1 MGMASLLND
10 RPDEYSRHHFQESLG
25 QVRFALL
32 LGAPMYLAFLVWD
45 YSIDPAHILET
56 TYIRIAVAAILVA
69 TYALTFRES
78 FEPASQLVLASCAV
92 VAGLGVIYVLHTL
105 ENGMV
110 LGVAGVILIL
120 MYVYGFL
127 RLRFVPS
134 VVSGVAIWLA
144 YDVVAIIDRLGTTE
158 LVNSNF
164 FLAGATI
171 FGISNSFNQER
182 LGRRAFLYMKEVER
196 EKARADQ
203 LLSQI
208 FPAHIKNRLTAGE
221 RVIADSNSEVTVV
234 FADLVGFSSLTKR
247 LTPGHLVELLD
258 KLFSAFDDISE
269 KFGVEKIKTIG
280 DSYMAV
286 SGLAGSVARNT
297 ETILDM
303 TLELVAA
310 VDRVSK
316 AERIPI
322 GVRVGVAT
330 GHAVSGVL
338 GAKRNHFDVWGET
351 VNIASRMEASGI
363 EGKVQVSE
371 QTYWRYNQSFE
382 FEERGEIEVKG
393 HGKLKTYI
401 LIGRHCDKLHETM
414 APAGPTH

>member
-1 MGMASLLND
+1 MGIASLLND

-45 YSIDPAHILET
+45 YSIDSSRILET
-56 TYIRIAVAAILVA
+56 AYIRIAVAAVLVA
-69 TYALTFRES
+69 AYALTFRKS
-78 FEPASQLVLASCAV
+78 FEPASQLVLSSCAV

-134 VVSGVAIWLA
+134 VVSGIAIWLA

-330 GHAVSGVL
+330 GHTVSGVL

-401 LIGRHCDKLHETM
+401 LIGRHCDKLHEAM

>member
-45 YSIDPAHILET
+45 YSIDPAHILDT

-78 FEPASQLVLASCAV
+78 FEQASQLVLASCAV

-401 LIGRHCDKLHETM
+401 LIGRHCDKLHEAM

>member
-78 FEPASQLVLASCAV
+78 FEQASQLVLASCAV

-134 VVSGVAIWLA
+134 VVSGIAIWLA

-401 LIGRHCDKLHETM
+401 LIGRHCDKLHEAM

>member
-1 MGMASLLND
+1 MGMASLPND
-10 RPDEYSRHHFQESLG
+10 RSDEYSRHHFLESLG

-56 TYIRIAVAAILVA
+56 AYIRIAVAVILVA

-78 FEPASQLVLASCAV
+78 FEPASQPVLASCAV

-134 VVSGVAIWLA
+134 VVSGVVIWLA

-401 LIGRHCDKLHETM
+401 LIGRHCDKPHEAM

>member
-1 MGMASLLND
+1 MGIASLLND

-78 FEPASQLVLASCAV
+78 FEQASQLVLASCAV

-134 VVSGVAIWLA
+134 VVSGIAIWLA

-401 LIGRHCDKLHETM
+401 LIGRHCDKLHEAM

>member
-1 MGMASLLND
+1 MGIASLLND
-10 RPDEYSRHHFQESLG
+10 RPDEYSRHHFRESLG

-45 YSIDPAHILET
+45 YSIDSSRILET
-56 TYIRIAVAAILVA
+56 AYIRIAVAAVLVA
-69 TYALTFRES
+69 AYALTFRES
-78 FEPASQLVLASCAV
+78 FEQASQLVLASCAV

-401 LIGRHCDKLHETM
+401 LIGRHCDKLHEAM

>member
-1 MGMASLLND
+1 MASLLND

-25 QVRFALL
+25 QVRFALM

-45 YSIDPAHILET
+45 YSIDPAHILDT
-56 TYIRIAVAAILVA
+56 TYIRIAVAVILVA

-78 FEPASQLVLASCAV
+78 FEQASQLVLASCAV

-144 YDVVAIIDRLGTTE
+144 YDVVAIIDQLGTTE

-401 LIGRHCDKLHETM
+401 LIGRHCDKLHEAM

>member
-25 QVRFALL
+25 QVRFALM

-45 YSIDPAHILET
+45 YSIDPAHILDT
-56 TYIRIAVAAILVA
+56 TYIRIAVAVILVA

-78 FEPASQLVLASCAV
+78 FEQASQLVLASCAV

-144 YDVVAIIDRLGTTE
+144 YDVVAIIDQLGTTE

-382 FEERGEIEVKG
+382 SEERGEIEVKG

-401 LIGRHCDKLHETM
+401 LIGRHCDKLHEAM

>member
-25 QVRFALL
+25 QVRFALM

-45 YSIDPAHILET
+45 YSIDSSRILET
-56 TYIRIAVAAILVA
+56 AYIRIAVAAVLVA
-69 TYALTFRES
+69 AYALTFRES
-78 FEPASQLVLASCAV
+78 FEQASQLVLASCAV

-401 LIGRHCDKLHETM
+401 LIGRHCDKLHEAM

>member
-25 QVRFALL
+25 QVRFALM

-45 YSIDPAHILET
+45 YSIDPAHILDT

-78 FEPASQLVLASCAV
+78 FEQASQLVLASCAV

-401 LIGRHCDKLHETM
+401 LIGRHCDKLHEAM

>member
-1 MGMASLLND
+1 MGIASLLND

-45 YSIDPAHILET
+45 YSIDSSRILET
-56 TYIRIAVAAILVA
+56 AYIRIAVAAVLVA
-69 TYALTFRES
+69 AYALTFRKS
-78 FEPASQLVLASCAV
+78 FEPASQLVLSSCAV

-134 VVSGVAIWLA
+134 VVSGIAIWLA

-234 FADLVGFSSLTKR
+234 FADLVGFSSLTK
-247 LTPGHLVELLD
+247 
-258 KLFSAFDDISE
+258 
-269 KFGVEKIKTIG
+269 
-280 DSYMAV
+280 
-286 SGLAGSVARNT
+286 
-297 ETILDM
+297 
-303 TLELVAA
+303 
-310 VDRVSK
+310 
-316 AERIPI
+316 
-322 GVRVGVAT
+322 
-330 GHAVSGVL
+330 
-338 GAKRNHFDVWGET
+338 
-351 VNIASRMEASGI
+351 
-363 EGKVQVSE
+363 
-371 QTYWRYNQSFE
+371 
-382 FEERGEIEVKG
+382 
-393 HGKLKTYI
+393 
-401 LIGRHCDKLHETM
+401 
-414 APAGPTH
+414 

>member
-401 LIGRHCDKLHETM
+401 LIGRHCDKLHEAM

>member
-1 MGMASLLND
+1 MEINSLPGD
-10 RPDEYSRHHFQESLG
+10 RLDEYARHHYLESLG

-45 YSIDPAHILET
+45 YSIDPSHILET
-56 TYIRIAVAAILVA
+56 AYIRTAIAIILVVVYA
-69 TYALTFRES
+69 FTFKASFESASQYALS
-78 FEPASQLVLASCAV
+78 ACAV

-134 VVSGVAIWLA
+134 VISGVAIWFA
-144 YDVVAIIDRLGTTE
+144 YDVVAIVDQLSTTE
-158 LVNSNF
+158 LINSNF

-258 KLFSAFDDISE
+258 KLFSAFDEISE
-269 KFGVEKIKTIG
+269 RFGVEKIKTIG

-286 SGLAGSVARNT
+286 SGLIGSVARDT

-303 TLELVAA
+303 ALELVAA

-316 AERIPI
+316 ADGIPI

-338 GAKRNHFDVWGET
+338 GSKRNHFDVWGET
-351 VNIASRMEASGI
+351 VNIASRMESSGI

-371 QTYWRYNQSFE
+371 QTYWRFRQSFI

-393 HGKLKTYI
+393 HGNLKTYL
-401 LIGRHCDKLHETM
+401 LIGRHVHKDLPGICPSRSLS
-414 APAGPTH
+414 

>member
-25 QVRFALL
+25 QVRFALM
-32 LGAPMYLAFLVWD
+32 LGVPMYLAFLVWD
-45 YSIDPAHILET
+45 YSIDPAHILDT
-56 TYIRIAVAAILVA
+56 TYIRIAVAVILVA

-78 FEPASQLVLASCAV
+78 FEQASQLVLASCAV

-144 YDVVAIIDRLGTTE
+144 YDVVAIIDQLGTTE

-401 LIGRHCDKLHETM
+401 LIGRHCDKLHEAM

>member
-1 MGMASLLND
+1 M
-10 RPDEYSRHHFQESLG
+10 
-25 QVRFALL
+25 

-45 YSIDPAHILET
+45 YSIDPAHILDT
-56 TYIRIAVAAILVA
+56 TYIRIAVAVILVA

-78 FEPASQLVLASCAV
+78 FEQASQLVLASCAV

-144 YDVVAIIDRLGTTE
+144 YDVVAIIDQLGTTE

-401 LIGRHCDKLHETM
+401 LIGRHCDKLHEAM

>member
-25 QVRFALL
+25 QVRFALM

-45 YSIDPAHILET
+45 YSIDPAHILDT

-78 FEPASQLVLASCAV
+78 FEQASQLVLASCAV

-144 YDVVAIIDRLGTTE
+144 YDVVAIIDQLGTTE

-401 LIGRHCDKLHETM
+401 LIGRHCDKLHEAM

>member
-32 LGAPMYLAFLVWD
+32 LG
-45 YSIDPAHILET
+45 
-56 TYIRIAVAAILVA
+56 
-69 TYALTFRES
+69 
-78 FEPASQLVLASCAV
+78 
-92 VAGLGVIYVLHTL
+92 
-105 ENGMV
+105 
-110 LGVAGVILIL
+110 VAGVILIL

-134 VVSGVAIWLA
+134 VVSGIAIWLA

-164 FLAGATI
+164 FLAGTTI

-401 LIGRHCDKLHETM
+401 LIGRHCDKLHEAM

>member
-1 MGMASLLND
+1 MGIASLLND

-78 FEPASQLVLASCAV
+78 FEQASQLVLASCAV

-401 LIGRHCDKLHETM
+401 LIGRHCDKLHEAM

>member
-393 HGKLKTYI
+393 HGKLKAYI

>member
-25 QVRFALL
+25 QVRFALM

-45 YSIDPAHILET
+45 YSIDPAHILDT
-56 TYIRIAVAAILVA
+56 TYIRIAVAVILVA

-78 FEPASQLVLASCAV
+78 FEQASQLVLASCAV

-401 LIGRHCDKLHETM
+401 LIGRHCDKLHEAM